1 MKRVRV
7 ACVGIVLGMALSA
20 PIVAWASHGKAGLW
34 EIRVQTAMGQMAGM
48 PDMSTLP
55 PEVRARIEAMQRN
68 GNTVRHCMTAADVA
82 NDRSN
87 MSHNQYCKAINSKRI
102 GQTFSVDL
110 VCTGKMNGTGH
121 VQFTFDSPEHY
132 AGTETMNGTANGHP
146 VNSSI
151 KIDAHWVSPN
161 CGSVH

>member
-48 PDMSTLP
+48 PDMSKMP
-55 PEVRARIEAMQRN
+55 AAVRARLEAMQKN
-68 GNTVRHCMTAADVA
+68 GMTVRHCMTSADVA
-82 NDRSN
+82 NGRPN
-87 MSHNQYCKAINSKRI
+87 MSHSPGCKAINERTT
-102 GQTFSVDL
+102 GQTFSADL
-110 VCTGKMNGTGH
+110 VCTGNMKGTGH
-121 VQFTFDSPEHY
+121 VRTTFDSPDHY
-132 AGTETMNGTANGHP
+132 TSSVTMTGTANGHP
-146 VNSSI
+146 VNNAM
-151 KIDAHWVSPN
+151 KIEAHWVSPK